1 MVANDSDA
9 LLLDNTDMDL
19 KTVTFT
25 AHVEDVEYL
34 GAVPQDES
42 AVMRVRIR
50 SAAESPDSPW
60 LVSPSFLV
68 SPQAVEALRRALA
81 EYDARTEHAA
91 RPRQ

>member
-1 MVANDSDA
+1 
-9 LLLDNTDMDL
+9 MDL
-19 KTVTFT
+19 KTITFT

-42 AVMRVRIR
+42 AVMRVHIR

-81 EYDARTEHAA
+81 EYDARTTGAV
-91 RPRQ
+91 PPTQ